1 MTATPVLAS
10 TREELRSWR
19 AQRPGRVALVPTMG
33 ALHEGHASLMRTARE
48 HADTVVV
55 SVFVNPLQF
64 GEGEDLD
71 RYPRTLDADLEVCAA
86 EGVDVVF
93 APSVD
98 EVYPHGVRSERGVTV
113 DPGRLGEILD
123 GESRPGHFTG
133 VLTVVAKLL
142 GLVQPDVAVFGQ
154 KDYQQLALIT
164 RMVGDLCLPVEVV
177 GAETV
182 REDDGL
188 ALSSRNRYL
197 DADQRIAAVA
207 LSRALRAAQDRASYG
222 VPSARWAA
230 MRVLKAEPAV
240 ELDYLALTGV
250 DLGEPPAHG
259 EGRILVAARVGTTR
273 LIDNMPIVFGTLPQA
288 GTPTGGPTTRSSAV
302 REGSS

>member
-1 MTATPVLAS
+1 MTTTPVLAS
-10 TREELRSWR
+10 TREELRAWR
-19 AQRPGRVALVPTMG
+19 ARRPGRVGLVPTMG

-48 HADTVVV
+48 HADTVVA

-71 RYPRTLDADLEVCAA
+71 RYPRTLEADLELCAA

-98 EVYPHGVRSERGVTV
+98 EVYPHGVRSEQGVTV

-123 GESRPGHFTG
+123 GASRPGHFTG
-133 VLTVVAKLL
+133 VLTVVAKLF

-182 REDDGL
+182 REPDGL

-197 DADQRIAAVA
+197 DADQRRAAVA
-207 LSRALRAAQDRASYG
+207 LSRALRAAQARASYG
-222 VPSARWAA
+222 VPAARWAA
-230 MRVLKAEPAV
+230 MDVLRAEPAV
-240 ELDYLALTGV
+240 ELDYLALTSA
-250 DLGEPPAHG
+250 DLGEPPETG

-273 LIDNMPIVFGTLPQA
+273 LIDNMPICFDRVPQA
-288 GTPTGGPTTRSSAV
+288 GTPTGGPTTQERSS
-302 REGSS
+302 

>member
-1 MTATPVLAS
+1 MTTTPVLAS

-71 RYPRTLDADLEVCAA
+71 RYPRTLDADLELCAA

-182 REDDGL
+182 REPDGL

-197 DADQRIAAVA
+197 DPDQRRAAVA
-207 LSRALRAAQDRASYG
+207 LSRALRAAQERASYG
-222 VPSARWAA
+222 VPAARWAA
-230 MRVLKAEPAV
+230 MSVLKARARASSSTTSRSPRRTSASRPE
-240 ELDYLALTGV
+240 T
-250 DLGEPPAHG
+250 G

-273 LIDNMPIVFGTLPQA
+273 LIDNMPIVFERSLPPGGRPA
-288 GTPTGGPTTRSSAV
+288 LGGPRPPS
-302 REGSS
+302 EGSS